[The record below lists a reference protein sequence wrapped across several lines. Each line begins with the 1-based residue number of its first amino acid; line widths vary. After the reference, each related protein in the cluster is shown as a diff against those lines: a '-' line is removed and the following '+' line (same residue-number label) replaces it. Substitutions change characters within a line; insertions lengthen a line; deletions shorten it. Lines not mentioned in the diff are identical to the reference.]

1 MPKAKNDKRIIM
13 YVSYPLK
20 MKIGLFMSQNNVK
33 SYSEFLRMAT
43 FFLMNTDI
51 KRPKPNIW
59 DESRNIYKKNERYNE
74 ILGDPIK
81 KAHLEVM
88 DELKELFKTGAKLLK
103 KIE

>member
-1 MPKAKNDKRIIM
+1 M

-20 MKIGLFMSQNNVK
+20 MKIGLFMGQNNIK

-43 FFLMNTDI
+43 FFLMNNKI
-51 KRPKPNIW
+51 GSSKHSIW
-59 DESRNIYKKNERYNE
+59 DESRRVKSKSVLLTNPNH
-74 ILGDPIK
+74 

-88 DELKELFKTGAKLLK
+88 SELKELFKKGSKLLK

>member
-43 FFLMNTDI
+43 FFLMNKNLQSTKDIDIRRIRTVKTKSMILTDPVNQA
-51 KRPKPNIW
+51 K
-59 DESRNIYKKNERYNE
+59 
-74 ILGDPIK
+74 L
-81 KAHLEVM
+81 AVM
-88 DELKELFKTGAKLLK
+88 SELKQLFKTGAKLLK